1 MKHSGKR
8 KAKEMRFQINIEI
21 ILIILLILSYIPMFL
36 MLFLSSK
43 TNWEIYN
50 DFFGLPRSFIWSNYT
65 NGFNYLVGNMANT
78 LFVIL
83 CAVAVV
89 LILSAVNGYVFG
101 TISFPGKNLLYMLIL
116 VLMMIPG
123 SLSLAANYSLII
135 DYGLLDTRWSVIFP
149 WISGGLVI
157 GTILS
162 RNMVESLPKEL
173 YEAGK
178 IEGAGHFHLLVS
190 ITVPLIKPILSTI
203 AIMKIVDYYND
214 FTWPL
219 LVIND
224 NKKQLV
230 TVILRVFTS
239 VYAASGMGI
248 VYAGYVIAS
257 IPLLILFSFASRLYM
272 EGMTAGAVKG

>member
-1 MKHSGKR
+1 
-8 KAKEMRFQINIEI
+8 
-21 ILIILLILSYIPMFL
+21 
-36 MLFLSSK
+36 
-43 TNWEIYN
+43 
-50 DFFGLPRSFIWSNYT
+50 
-65 NGFNYLVGNMANT
+65 
-78 LFVIL
+78 
-83 CAVAVV
+83 
-89 LILSAVNGYVFG
+89 
-101 TISFPGKNLLYMLIL
+101 
-116 VLMMIPG
+116 
-123 SLSLAANYSLII
+123 
-135 DYGLLDTRWSVIFP
+135 
-149 WISGGLVI
+149 
-157 GTILS
+157 GTILA
-162 RNMVESLPKEL
+162 RNSVEGLPKEL
-173 YEAGK
+173 YEAAK
-178 IEGAGHFHLLVS
+178 IEGAGHFRLLVS

-219 LVIND
+219 LVISE

>member
-1 MKHSGKR
+1 MRSRKR
-8 KAKEMRFQINIEI
+8 RIKEVRFQIRIEI
-21 ILIILLILSYIPMFL
+21 ILIVLLVLSYVPMLL

-43 TNWEIYN
+43 TNLEIYN
-50 DFFGLPRSFIWSNYT
+50 NFFALPKSFIWSNYT
-65 NGFNYLVGNMANT
+65 NGFSYLVGNMANT
-78 LFVIL
+78 LFMIF

-89 LILSAVNGYVFG
+89 LMLSAVNGYVFG

-135 DYGLLDTRWSVIFP
+135 DYGLLDTRFAVILP
-149 WISGGLVI
+149 WISGGLII
-157 GTILS
+157 GTILA
-162 RNMVESLPKEL
+162 RNSVEGLPKAL
-173 YEAGK
+173 FEAAK
-178 IEGAGHFHLLVS
+178 IEGAGHFRLLFS

-203 AIMKIVDYYND
+203 AIMKIVDFYND

-219 LVIND
+219 LVITD

-230 TVILRVFTS
+230 TVILQVFTS

>member
-1 MKHSGKR
+1 MEDKDMMK
-8 KAKEMRFQINIEI
+8 RF
-21 ILIILLILSYIPMFL
+21 
-36 MLFLSSK
+36 
-43 TNWEIYN
+43 
-50 DFFGLPRSFIWSNYT
+50 
-65 NGFNYLVGNMANT
+65 V
-78 LFVIL
+78 
-83 CAVAVV
+83 
-89 LILSAVNGYVFG
+89 
-101 TISFPGKNLLYMLIL
+101 
-116 VLMMIPG
+116 
-123 SLSLAANYSLII
+123 SLIACVLLVCFAGAAMAESFAATAAGFGGDVTVTLTI
-135 DYGLLDTRWSVIFP
+135 DGTN
-149 WISGGLVI
+149 LVD
-157 GTILS
+157 
-162 RNMVESLPKEL
+162 
-173 YEAGK
+173 AK
-178 IEGAGHFHLLVS
+178 IEGAGHFRLLVS

-219 LVIND
+219 LVISE

>member
-1 MKHSGKR
+1 MKNLGWR
-8 KAKEMRFQINIEI
+8 KAKELRFQIGIET
-21 ILIILLILSYIPMFL
+21 ILVILLVLSYIPMLL
-36 MLFLSSK
+36 MFFLSSK

-50 DFFGLPRSFIWSNYT
+50 NFFSLPKTFIWSNYT
-65 NGFNYLVGNMANT
+65 NGFNYLAGNMLNT
-78 LFVIL
+78 LFVIF

-89 LILSAVNGYVFG
+89 LVLSAVNGYVFG
-101 TISFPGKNLLYMLIL
+101 TISFPGKHLLYTLIL

-123 SLSLAANYSLII
+123 SLSLAANYSLIT
-135 DYGLLDTRWSVIFP
+135 DYGLLDTRWAVIFP

-157 GTILS
+157 GTILA
-162 RNMVESLPKEL
+162 RNSVEGLPKEL
-173 YEAGK
+173 YEAAK
-178 IEGAGHFHLLVS
+178 IEGAGHFRLLVS

-219 LVIND
+219 LVISE

>member
-1 MKHSGKR
+1 MKKSRKR
-8 KAKEMRFQINIEI
+8 KVKEIRFQIRIEL
-21 ILIILLILSYIPMFL
+21 ILIILLILSYVPMLL

-43 TNWEIYN
+43 TNLEIYN
-50 DFFGLPRSFIWSNYT
+50 NFFAFPKSFIWSNYT
-65 NGFNYLVGNMANT
+65 NGFSYLVGNMANT
-78 LFVIL
+78 LFMIFS
-83 CAVAVV
+83 AVAVV
-89 LILSAVNGYVFG
+89 LMLSAVNGYVFG
-101 TISFPGKNLLYMLIL
+101 TISFPGKNLLYTLIL

-135 DYGLLDTRWSVIFP
+135 DYGLLDTRFAVIFP

-157 GTILS
+157 GTILA
-162 RNMVESLPKEL
+162 RNSVEGLPKAL
-173 YEAGK
+173 FEAAK
-178 IEGAGHFHLLVS
+178 IEGAGHLRLLIS

-203 AIMKIVDYYND
+203 AIMKIVDFYND

-219 LVIND
+219 LVISD

-230 TVILRVFTS
+230 TVILQVFTS

>member
-1 MKHSGKR
+1 MKKLGHL
-8 KAKEMRFQINIEI
+8 KAKELRFQISIET
-21 ILIILLILSYIPMFL
+21 ILVILLVLSYIPMLL
-36 MLFLSSK
+36 MFFLSSK

-50 DFFGLPRSFIWSNYT
+50 DFFALPKTFIWSNYT
-65 NGFNYLVGNMANT
+65 NGFNYLAGNMLNT
-78 LFVIL
+78 LFVIF

-101 TISFPGKNLLYMLIL
+101 TISFPGKNLLYTLIL

-123 SLSLAANYSLII
+123 SLSLAANYSLIT
-135 DYGLLDTRWSVIFP
+135 DYGLLDTRWAVIFP

-157 GTILS
+157 GTILA
-162 RNMVESLPKEL
+162 RNSVEGLPKAL
-173 YEAGK
+173 FEAAK

-190 ITVPLIKPILSTI
+190 ITIPLIKPILSTI

-219 LVIND
+219 LVVTE

-257 IPLLILFSFASRLYM
+257 IPLLVLFSFASRLYM

>member
-1 MKHSGKR
+1 MNRSRKR
-8 KAKEMRFQINIEI
+8 RIKEVRFQIRIEI
-21 ILIILLILSYIPMFL
+21 ILIVLLVLSYVPMLL

-43 TNWEIYN
+43 TNLEIYN
-50 DFFGLPRSFIWSNYT
+50 NFFALPKSFIWSNYT
-65 NGFNYLVGNMANT
+65 NGFSYLVGNMANT
-78 LFVIL
+78 LFMIF

-89 LILSAVNGYVFG
+89 LMLSAVNGYVFG

-135 DYGLLDTRWSVIFP
+135 DYGLLDTRFAVILP
-149 WISGGLVI
+149 WISGGLII
-157 GTILS
+157 GTILA
-162 RNMVESLPKEL
+162 RNSVEGLPKAL
-173 YEAGK
+173 FEAAK
-178 IEGAGHFHLLVS
+178 IEGAGHFRLLVS

-203 AIMKIVDYYND
+203 AIMKIVDFYND

-219 LVIND
+219 LVITD

-230 TVILRVFTS
+230 TVILQVFTS

>member
-1 MKHSGKR
+1 MNRSRKR
-8 KAKEMRFQINIEI
+8 RIKEVRFQIRIEI
-21 ILIILLILSYIPMFL
+21 ILIVLLVLSYVPMLL

-43 TNWEIYN
+43 TNLEIYN
-50 DFFGLPRSFIWSNYT
+50 NFFALPKSFIWSNYT
-65 NGFNYLVGNMANT
+65 NGFSYLVGNMANT
-78 LFVIL
+78 LFMIF

-89 LILSAVNGYVFG
+89 LMLSAVNGYVFG

-135 DYGLLDTRWSVIFP
+135 DYGLLDTRFAVILP
-149 WISGGLVI
+149 WISGGLII
-157 GTILS
+157 GTILA
-162 RNMVESLPKEL
+162 RNSVEGLPKAL
-173 YEAGK
+173 FEAAK
-178 IEGAGHFHLLVS
+178 IEGAGHFRLLFS

-203 AIMKIVDYYND
+203 AIMKIVDFYND

-219 LVIND
+219 LVITD

-230 TVILRVFTS
+230 TVILQVFTS

>member
-1 MKHSGKR
+1 MNRSRKR
-8 KAKEMRFQINIEI
+8 RIKEVRFQIRIEI
-21 ILIILLILSYIPMFL
+21 ILIVLLVLSYVPMLL

-43 TNWEIYN
+43 TNLEIYN
-50 DFFGLPRSFIWSNYT
+50 NFFALPKSFIWSNYT
-65 NGFNYLVGNMANT
+65 NGFSYLVGNMANT
-78 LFVIL
+78 LFMIF

-89 LILSAVNGYVFG
+89 LMLSAVNGYVFG

-135 DYGLLDTRWSVIFP
+135 DYGLLDTRFAVILP
-149 WISGGLVI
+149 WISGGLII
-157 GTILS
+157 GTILA
-162 RNMVESLPKEL
+162 RNSVEGLPKAL
-173 YEAGK
+173 FEAAK
-178 IEGAGHFHLLVS
+178 IEGAGHFRLLVS
-190 ITVPLIKPILSTI
+190 ITIPLIKPILSTI
-203 AIMKIVDYYND
+203 AIMKIVDFYND

-219 LVIND
+219 LVITD

-230 TVILRVFTS
+230 TVILQVFTS

>member
-1 MKHSGKR
+1 MIKLKSR
-8 KAKEMRFQINIEI
+8 KAKELRFQINIEI
-21 ILIILLILSYIPMFL
+21 ILIGALILSYIPMLL

-50 DFFGLPRSFIWSNYT
+50 DFFGLPRTFIWSNYV

-83 CAVAVV
+83 CAVAAV
-89 LILSAVNGYVFG
+89 LALSAVNGYVFG
-101 TISFPGKNLLYMLIL
+101 TISFPGKNLLYTLIL
-116 VLMMIPG
+116 ILMMIPG

-135 DYGLLDTRWSVIFP
+135 DYGLLNTRWAVIFP

-157 GTILS
+157 GTILA
-162 RNMVESLPKEL
+162 RNMVEALPKEL

-178 IEGAGHFHLLVS
+178 IEGAGHFHLLIS
-190 ITVPLIKPILSTI
+190 ITIPLIKPILSTI
-203 AIMKIVDYYND
+203 AIMKIVDFYND

-219 LVIND
+219 LVISD
-224 NKKQLV
+224 NNKQLV

-248 VYAGYVIAS
+248 VYAGYMIAS

>member
-1 MKHSGKR
+1 MKKLGRR
-8 KAKEMRFQINIEI
+8 KAKELRFQISIEA
-21 ILIILLILSYIPMFL
+21 ILVILLVLSYIPMLL

-50 DFFGLPRSFIWSNYT
+50 DFFGLPRTFIWSNYT
-65 NGFNYLVGNMANT
+65 NGFNYLVGNMGNT
-78 LFVIL
+78 LLVIF

-89 LILSAVNGYVFG
+89 LVLSALNGYVFG
-101 TISFPGKNLLYMLIL
+101 TISFPGKNFLYMLIL

-135 DYGLLDTRWSVIFP
+135 DYGLLDTRWAVIFP

-157 GTILS
+157 GTILA
-162 RNMVESLPKEL
+162 RNSVEGLPKEL
-173 YEAGK
+173 YEAAK
-178 IEGAGHFHLLVS
+178 IEGAGHFRLLVS

-219 LVIND
+219 LVISE

>member
-8 KAKEMRFQINIEI
+8 KAKELRFQINIEV

-65 NGFNYLVGNMANT
+65 NGFNYLGGNMANT

-101 TISFPGKNLLYMLIL
+101 TITFPGKNLLYMLIL

-135 DYGLLDTRWSVIFP
+135 DYGLLDTRWAVIFP

-162 RNMVESLPKEL
+162 RNMVEGLPKEL

-219 LVIND
+219 LVISD

>member
-1 MKHSGKR
+1 MNRSRKR
-8 KAKEMRFQINIEI
+8 RIKEVRFQIRIEI
-21 ILIILLILSYIPMFL
+21 ILIVLLVLSYVPMLL

-43 TNWEIYN
+43 TNLEIYN
-50 DFFGLPRSFIWSNYT
+50 NFFALPKSFIWSNYT
-65 NGFNYLVGNMANT
+65 NGFSYLVGNMSNT
-78 LFVIL
+78 LFMIF

-89 LILSAVNGYVFG
+89 LMLSAVNGYVFG

-135 DYGLLDTRWSVIFP
+135 DYGLLDTRFAVILP
-149 WISGGLVI
+149 WISGGLII
-157 GTILS
+157 GTILA
-162 RNMVESLPKEL
+162 RNSVEGLPKAL
-173 YEAGK
+173 FEAAK
-178 IEGAGHFHLLVS
+178 IEGAGHFRLLVS
-190 ITVPLIKPILSTI
+190 ITIPLIKPILSTI
-203 AIMKIVDYYND
+203 AIMKIVDFYND

-219 LVIND
+219 LVITD

-230 TVILRVFTS
+230 TVILQVFTS

>member
-1 MKHSGKR
+1 MKQSGKR
-8 KAKEMRFQINIEI
+8 KAKEMRFQINVEV

-50 DFFGLPRSFIWSNYT
+50 DFFGLPRSFIWSNYA
-65 NGFNYLVGNMANT
+65 NGFDYLVGNMANT

-89 LILSAVNGYVFG
+89 LVLSAVNGYVFG
-101 TISFPGKNLLYMLIL
+101 TIDFPGKNLLYMLIL

-135 DYGLLDTRWSVIFP
+135 DYGFLDTRWSVIFP

-157 GTILS
+157 GTILA

>member
-1 MKHSGKR
+1 MNRSRKR
-8 KAKEMRFQINIEI
+8 RIKEVRFQIRIEI
-21 ILIILLILSYIPMFL
+21 ILIVLLVLSYVPMLL

-43 TNWEIYN
+43 TNLEIYN
-50 DFFGLPRSFIWSNYT
+50 NFFALPKSFIWSNYT
-65 NGFNYLVGNMANT
+65 NGFSYLVGNMANT
-78 LFVIL
+78 LFMIF

-89 LILSAVNGYVFG
+89 LMLSAVNGYVFG

-135 DYGLLDTRWSVIFP
+135 DYCLLDTRFAVILP
-149 WISGGLVI
+149 WISGGLII
-157 GTILS
+157 GTILA
-162 RNMVESLPKEL
+162 RNSVEGLPKAL
-173 YEAGK
+173 FEAAK
-178 IEGAGHFHLLVS
+178 IEGAGHFRLLVS

-203 AIMKIVDYYND
+203 AIMKIVDFYND

-219 LVIND
+219 LVITD

-230 TVILRVFTS
+230 TVILQVFTS

>member
-1 MKHSGKR
+1 MKQSGKR
-8 KAKEMRFQINIEI
+8 KAKEMRFQISIEA
-21 ILIILLILSYIPMFL
+21 ILIALLVLSYVPMFL

-50 DFFGLPRSFIWSNYT
+50 DFFGLPRTFIWSNYA

-89 LILSAVNGYVFG
+89 LVLSAVNGYVFG
-101 TISFPGKNLLYMLIL
+101 TIDFPGKNLLYTLIL

-135 DYGLLDTRWSVIFP
+135 DYGLLDTRYAVIFP

-157 GTILS
+157 GTILA
-162 RNMVESLPKEL
+162 RNMVEGLPKEL

-219 LVIND
+219 LVISE

>member
-162 RNMVESLPKEL
+162 RNMVEGLPKEL

-219 LVIND
+219 LVISD